1 MPRKRR
7 ILRHHILDA
16 AVELMSD
23 EGFERFTARKIAE
36 RLNASTQPIY
46 KEFKNMDDLK
56 THLTE
61 YIQEF
66 FKDNIFYEENTPLD
80 MREVCNNYI
89 LFAKKEGTLF
99 ASLFMGREL
108 CATTL
113 HEFIYES
120 LIDAL
125 NQNEFAQKQ
134 SRDNKE
140 ELLDI
145 VWPAVHGYAILTA
158 QGKYSM
164 TNEQLEYKVNHILDH
179 SLKVWHSGL
188 AAQ

>member
-7 ILRHHILDA
+7 ILRHHILNA
-16 AVELMSD
+16 AVDLMSE
-23 EGFERFTARKIAE
+23 EGFERFTARKIAD

-56 THLTE
+56 IHLTGH
-61 YIQEF
+61 IQKFLRE
-66 FKDNIFYEENTPLD
+66 NIFYKGDTPLD
-80 MREVCNNYI
+80 MREVCTNYI

-120 LIDAL
+120 LIVAL
-125 NQNEFAQKQ
+125 NQNEFVEKQ
-134 SRDNKE
+134 SRQDKE

-158 QGKYSM
+158 QGKYDKP
-164 TNEQLEYKVNHILDH
+164 EPALENKISHILDH
-179 SLKVWHSGL
+179 SVKVWQSGL
-188 AAQ
+188 TA

>member
-16 AVELMSD
+16 AVNLMSE
-23 EGFERFTARKIAE
+23 EGFERFTARRIAE
-36 RLNASTQPIY
+36 QLNASTQPIY

-56 THLTE
+56 IHLTTHIE
-61 YIQEF
+61 EF
-66 FKDNIFYEENTPLD
+66 LKENIFYDGDTPLD
-80 MREVCNNYI
+80 VREVCTNYI
-89 LFAKKEGTLF
+89 LFAKNEGTLF

-120 LIDAL
+120 LIEAL
-125 NQNEFAQKQ
+125 NQNEFAEKQ
-134 SRDNKE
+134 SRKDKE

-158 QGKYSM
+158 QGKYEKSSE
-164 TNEQLEYKVNHILDH
+164 TLKRKINHILDH
-179 SLKVWHSGL
+179 SYKVWQIEL
-188 AAQ
+188 TA

>member
-16 AVELMSD
+16 AVDLMSE
-23 EGFERFTARKIAE
+23 EGFERFTARKIADK
-36 RLNASTQPIY
+36 LNASTQPIY

-56 THLTE
+56 VHLTDH
-61 YIQEF
+61 IQEF
-66 FKDNIFYEENTPLD
+66 FKTNIFYDGETTLD
-80 MREVCNNYI
+80 MREVCTKYI

-113 HEFIYES
+113 HEFIYEE

-125 NQNEFAQKQ
+125 NQNEFAEKQ
-134 SRDNKE
+134 TREDKE

-158 QGKYSM
+158 QGKYTM
-164 TNEQLEYKVNHILDH
+164 TSEELQAKINHILDN
-179 SLKVWHSGL
+179 SVLVWKNML
-188 AAQ
+188 AA

>member
-16 AVELMSD
+16 AVDLMSD

-36 RLNASTQPIY
+36 RLDASTQPIY

-56 THLTE
+56 THLTDH
-61 YIQEF
+61 I
-66 FKDNIFYEENTPLD
+66 KDILKNAIFYEEDTPLD
-80 MREVCNNYI
+80 MREVCKNYI

-108 CATTL
+108 CARTL
-113 HEFIYES
+113 HEFIYDA

-125 NQNEFAQKQ
+125 DQNEFAKMQ
-134 SRDNKE
+134 SRDSKE
-140 ELLDI
+140 ALLDI

-158 QGKYSM
+158 QGKYTM
-164 TNEQLEYKVNHILDH
+164 TSEELKFKCNHMLDH
-179 SLKVWHSGL
+179 SINIWHSGL